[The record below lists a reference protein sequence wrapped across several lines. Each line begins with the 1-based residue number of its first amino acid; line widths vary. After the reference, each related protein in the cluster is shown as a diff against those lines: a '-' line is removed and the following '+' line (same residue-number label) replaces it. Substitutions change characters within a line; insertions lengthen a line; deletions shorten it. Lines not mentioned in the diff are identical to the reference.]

1 MANEALTPP
10 SPERAVADHADPR
23 AVLRGRFGLSAF
35 RKGQREIITSVLDG
49 RDTLAILPTG
59 GGKSLCF
66 QLPAVAADAL
76 VIVISPLISLMR
88 DQVAALR
95 ALDIP
100 AGCIHSGQEEAEKR
114 AVFGALAAGG
124 VFVLYLSPERARKD
138 GFARWLADRR
148 PLLFAIDEA
157 HCVSQWG
164 HDFRPD
170 YRQLSLLRDIRPEV
184 PILALTATAT
194 PQVVADIGSALGM
207 REPSRHIHGFY
218 RPNLYP
224 QVARCRGET
233 EQAAWLA
240 QALLQTP
247 TGRVIV
253 YCGTR
258 KASEEVAAQLAG
270 QFSGVGYYHAGL
282 APEERTRIQEEF
294 AAGRLRILTA
304 TTAFG
309 MGIDHPDIRLVVHH
323 QMPGTLEAY
332 YQEIGRAGRDG
343 LPATCLMLYA
353 KRDKSLQSFFIRE
366 SDAPPEVIRRRWR
379 ALDAII
385 AYMESAT
392 CRHAGI
398 LTYFRDTQRL
408 ERCGHCDVCDPA
420 SPQAVRA
427 PPGQRAP
434 RPSRGRGR
442 DRGADSERGAEQ
454 ALAEGLRAWRRA
466 WAKAHDLPAF
476 MVFHDKTLLALAQAR
491 PTTRAELL
499 DVPGIGPHKLDQFGE
514 ELLKAFAGWKQSHP
528 ALERITDMS
537 K

>member
-1 MANEALTPP
+1 MREAFPDL
-10 SPERAVADHADPR
+10 AV
-23 AVLRGRFGLSAF
+23 
-35 RKGQREIITSVLDG
+35 
-49 RDTLAILPTG
+49 
-59 GGKSLCF
+59 
-66 QLPAVAADAL
+66 
-76 VIVISPLISLMR
+76 
-88 DQVAALR
+88 
-95 ALDIP
+95 
-100 AGCIHSGQEEAEKR
+100 
-114 AVFGALAAGG
+114 
-124 VFVLYLSPERARKD
+124 
-138 GFARWLADRR
+138 
-148 PLLFAIDEA
+148 
-157 HCVSQWG
+157 HC
-164 HDFRPD
+164 
-170 YRQLSLLRDIRPEV
+170 Y
-184 PILALTATAT
+184 TATAT

-224 QVARCRGET
+224 QVVRCRGEAD
-233 EQAAWLA
+233 EAAWLA

-258 KASEEVAAQLAG
+258 KASEEVAAQLAA
-270 QFSGVGYYHAGL
+270 QFPDVGYYHAGL

-366 SDAPPEVIRRRWR
+366 SDAPPEVIRGRWR

-427 PPGQRAP
+427 PSGPRAP
-434 RPSRGRGR
+434 RPSRRRRR
-442 DRGADSERGAEQ
+442 DRGGDSGKADEQ
-454 ALAEGLRAWRRA
+454 GFAGGLRAWRRA
-466 WAKAHDLPAF
+466 WAKAHDLPTF
-476 MVFHDKTLLALAQAR
+476 MVFHDTTLLALAQAR
-491 PTTRAELL
+491 PTTPAELL
-499 DVPGIGPHKLDQFGE
+499 DVPGIGPRKVDQFGE
-514 ELLKAFAGWKQSHP
+514 ELLKALAEWKQSHL